1 MPQARCAKRD
11 KVEPQLLPAD
21 TVFDLLRDCGFR
33 AVLWPEFSADPPW
46 RTGGPAGMLR
56 IIGARFTNF
65 TQISPGAL
73 DEYVFDL
80 HDIARG
86 PVGQIGNA

>member
-1 MPQARCAKRD
+1 
-11 KVEPQLLPAD
+11 
-21 TVFDLLRDCGFR
+21 
-33 AVLWPEFSADPPW
+33 
-46 RTGGPAGMLR
+46 MLR